1 MRLAIF
7 EEQFNS
13 HQRTNAIILRRLCAI
28 PKDVDA
34 TDKFHFLHS
43 QKKSIWIEHDNQF
56 TTYTVVEG

>member
-34 TDKFHFLHS
+34 ANKFRFLHS
-43 QKKSIWIEHDNQF
+43 QTKIYLD
-56 TTYTVVEG
+56 